1 MLLEQQLVNRFV
13 AFAIKYGDF
22 ENEDAIYIQNRLLAI
37 LNAEGIDQKSSMPD
51 SINSAPSP
59 NDITQYWIQQAIEQQ
74 MIEDALYN
82 KEIIEAQILDLITPK
97 PSMINQ
103 RFFEAYKEAP
113 QNATDYFYEI
123 SKLNHYVKE
132 DAIANNINY
141 EVSTEYGDIEITI
154 NLSKPEKDAKQI
166 ALAKEAK
173 VQHIHNVHCVLRMKG
188 IKVLCFKLRVLI
200 IVL

>member
-13 AFAIKYGDF
+13 TFAIKYGDF

-37 LNAEGIDQKSSMPD
+37 LNAEGIDQKSSIPD

-113 QNATDYFYEI
+113 QNATDYF
-123 SKLNHYVKE
+123 
-132 DAIANNINY
+132 
-141 EVSTEYGDIEITI
+141 
-154 NLSKPEKDAKQI
+154 
-166 ALAKEAK
+166 
-173 VQHIHNVHCVLRMKG
+173 MK
-188 IKVLCFKLRVLI
+188 FQS
-200 IVL
+200 